1 MAEIIDLHIHS
12 NHSDGLLSPQE
23 IVNVAVQCELQA
35 ISITDHDN
43 ISAIRIAR
51 NASAD
56 TNVEVVP
63 GIELSACENKQE
75 LHILGYFINDTCLQ
89 LIEYLA
95 FLKDER
101 LKRARRILE
110 KLQVLGIDIS
120 LEEVL
125 QQTAN
130 GNIIRPH
137 IADILVARGHATSRG
152 EAFYRFIG
160 DKAAAYVPKTYLT
173 PEEAIHLLHLAG
185 GVSFLA
191 HPPLEFVG
199 KNLNRW
205 VKHGLDG
212 LEVFHPRF
220 SVGQILELRT
230 LAQKNH
236 LLESGGS
243 DFHGEQGNRPQI
255 GTGDVPVALL
265 HKIKAYHQDLP
276 GHWLPELTRFKSK
289 SQAKTTLL
297 QRSLAVIDSK

>member
-1 MAEIIDLHIHS
+1 MAEFIDLHIHS
-12 NHSDGLLSPQE
+12 THSDGLLTPEE
-23 IVNVAVQCELQA
+23 IVTVAVQCKLQA

-43 ISAIRIAR
+43 ISAIRVAT
-51 NASAD
+51 NASAG
-56 TNVEVVP
+56 TSVEVVP

-75 LHILGYFINDTCLQ
+75 LHILGYFINDSCPQ

-110 KLQVLGIDIS
+110 KLQGIGIDIH

-125 QQTAN
+125 QHTTN
-130 GNIIRPH
+130 GNIVRPH
-137 IADILVARGHATSRG
+137 IADILVARGHANSRG
-152 EAFYRFIG
+152 DAFYRFIG

-173 PEEAIHLLHLAG
+173 PEEAIQLIHLAG

-191 HPPLEFVG
+191 HPPLDFVG
-199 KNLNRW
+199 INLNRW

-220 SVGQILELRT
+220 GPGQILELRT
-230 LAQKNH
+230 LALKNH

-255 GTGDVPVALL
+255 GAGDVPVALL
-265 HKIKAYHQDLP
+265 QKMKAYHQDLP
-276 GHWLPELTRFKSK
+276 PHWLPGLIRFKPK
-289 SQAKTTLL
+289 SQAKSSLL
-297 QRSLAVIDSK
+297 NRSLAVIDPK